1 MNEKNITP
9 EEIYDE
15 ECERLNALD
24 SNARVILEGFWELE
38 EYADIGNQA
47 TKQEDIPK
55 AYEVAAL
62 FEIALALRELRK
74 ELDHIGYGISEVSDN
89 LGALSNE

>member
-24 SNARVILEGFWELE
+24 SNARVIL
-38 EYADIGNQA
+38 
-47 TKQEDIPK
+47 
-55 AYEVAAL
+55 
-62 FEIALALRELRK
+62 
-74 ELDHIGYGISEVSDN
+74 
-89 LGALSNE
+89 